1 LLSIRLSAPWL
12 DRARLAAAALGYVAI
27 AVLSSVP
34 GVRPHVPGLSD
45 KLEHV
50 FAFFVLGAVTV
61 LAVRGFSGR
70 RFLAIFVV
78 YAAVLEIAQIFI
90 PGREASLLDLAAS
103 LAGALLGVTIAL
115 LFRSPLMSR

>member
-1 LLSIRLSAPWL
+1 M
-12 DRARLAAAALGYVAI
+12 RLAAAALCYVAI

-50 FAFFVLGAVTV
+50 FAFFVLGTVTV
-61 LAVRGFSGR
+61 LAARGFSWR
-70 RFLAIFVV
+70 QFVAIFVV
-78 YAAVLEIAQIFI
+78 YAAVLEVAQMFI
-90 PGREASLLDLAAS
+90 PGREASLLDWAAS